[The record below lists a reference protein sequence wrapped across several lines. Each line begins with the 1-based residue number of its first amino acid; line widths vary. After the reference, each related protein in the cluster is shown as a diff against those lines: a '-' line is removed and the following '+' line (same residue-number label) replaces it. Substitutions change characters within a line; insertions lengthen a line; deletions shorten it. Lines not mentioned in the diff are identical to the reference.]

1 MIVFWCWFIL
11 EIILGVFNVYFDELE
26 LLGNIIGLFYSMAVF
41 VKLKYYNFWFIRMK
55 FDVFYVDNFLYYF
68 LKYFLFKGF

>member
-26 LLGNIIGLFYSMAVF
+26 LLGNIIGLFYSMVVF

-55 FDVFYVDNFLYYF
+55 FDVFYDDNFLYYF